1 MGFYFGFMRERERG
15 SEFGLEFSVI
25 LLDSRK
31 SSGVVEGGSVGHG
44 LEFSVILLDGRK
56 SSGVVEGGSVG
67 HKGIKKYFFLKY
79 LLQYNSNF
87 RIVL

>member
-1 MGFYFGFMRERERG
+1 M
-15 SEFGLEFSVI
+15 I

-44 LEFSVILLDGRK
+44 LELSVILLDSRK

-67 HKGIKKYFFLKY
+67 HKGIKKHFF
-79 LLQYNSNF
+79 
-87 RIVL
+87 

>member
-1 MGFYFGFMRERERG
+1 M
-15 SEFGLEFSVI
+15 I

-44 LEFSVILLDGRK
+44 LEFSVILLDSRK

-67 HKGIKKYFFLKY
+67 HKGIKKLFF
-79 LLQYNSNF
+79 F
-87 RIVL
+87 

>member
-1 MGFYFGFMRERERG
+1 M
-15 SEFGLEFSVI
+15 I

-31 SSGVVEGGSVGHG
+31 SSGVVEGGSVGH
-44 LEFSVILLDGRK
+44 
-56 SSGVVEGGSVG
+56 
-67 HKGIKKYFFLKY
+67 KGIKKHFFEEY

>member
-1 MGFYFGFMRERERG
+1 M
-15 SEFGLEFSVI
+15 I

-67 HKGIKKYFFLKY
+67 HKGIKNHFFFKILATVY
-79 LLQYNSNF
+79 
-87 RIVL
+87 I

>member
-31 SSGVVEGGSVGHG
+31 SSGVVE
-44 LEFSVILLDGRK
+44 R
-56 SSGVVEGGSVG
+56 GSVG
-67 HKGIKKYFFLKY
+67 HKGIKKHFFKNTCYSTILSIILTLELY
-79 LLQYNSNF
+79 CSI
-87 RIVL
+87 IVKKFVIVEFSIV